1 MLSRWFSPGSLWR
14 DAAFMR
20 VFWSNTLSMLGTAVT
35 QMALPL
41 TAVQFLHASA
51 TQMGLLA
58 AAQLVPFILSLP
70 AGVWIDRSSKRRMAV
85 WFNLFAAFGLMLIP
99 AAYLVG
105 VLSMPLLYL
114 VGAMISTTEAIG
126 GSATQVFVTQVVGR
140 DRLVE
145 ANGKLFGASSVAM
158 VVGPAFAA
166 AMVALFGPPLAI
178 TMDAASFVIAALLI
192 GQIRFAEPQTANR
205 GAGVWQQTREGLL
218 LVWHTPVLRALVV
231 VVFGWITLNDSFR
244 ALYVLFATRDLGLA
258 ASHIALIN
266 TLGAVG
272 GLLGSIIVHRL
283 ERRFGIRSTLAWG
296 IVLAGLGYLCY
307 SQPSAAWVGVSI
319 WAGMALMVQDAGAT
333 VYVVNYLSLRQA
345 VTPDALLG
353 RMVVTMRFLT
363 ILFAPLGTIAIGHA
377 GDVFGLRTVF
387 MGIGLV
393 CVLLGLGASRWLPA
407 HTQAPEPALAA
418 E

>member
-1 MLSRWFSPGSLWR
+1 MFSRWFPPGSLWR

-85 WFNLFAAFGLMLIP
+85 WFNLLAAFGLMLIP
-99 AAYLVG
+99 AGYLAG

-126 GSATQVFVTQVVGR
+126 GSAAQVFVTQLVGR

-145 ANGKLFGASSVAM
+145 ANGKLFGATSVAM
-158 VVGPAFAA
+158 VIGPAFAA
-166 AMVALFGPPLAI
+166 SMVALFGPPLAI
-178 TMDAASFVIAALLI
+178 TMDAASFVIAAVLI
-192 GQIRFAEPQTANR
+192 GQVRFAEPQSPAPN
-205 GAGVWQQTREGLL
+205 ASVWQQTHEGLL
-218 LVWHTPVLRALVV
+218 LVWHTPVLRVLVV

-244 ALYVLFATRDLGLA
+244 ALYVLFATRELGLSA
-258 ASHIALIN
+258 GHIALIN

-272 GLLGSIIVHRL
+272 GLLGSMLVHRL
-283 ERRFGIRSTLAWG
+283 ERRFGIRATLAWG

-307 SQPSAAWVGVSI
+307 AQPTATWIGVSI
-319 WAGMALMVQDAGAT
+319 WAGLALMIQDAGAT
-333 VYVVNYLSLRQA
+333 LYVVNYLSLRQA

-377 GDVFGLRTVF
+377 GDVFGLRVVF
-387 MGIGLV
+387 IGIGVV
-393 CVLLGLGASRWLPA
+393 CVVLGLAASRWLPT
-407 HTQAPEPALAA
+407 HTRAPEAALVT